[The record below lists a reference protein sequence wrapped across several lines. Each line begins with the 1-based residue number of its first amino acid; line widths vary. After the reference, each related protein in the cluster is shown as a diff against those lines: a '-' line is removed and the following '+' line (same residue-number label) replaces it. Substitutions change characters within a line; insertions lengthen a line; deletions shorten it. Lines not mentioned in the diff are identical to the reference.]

1 MGTHPIFESDFDCLT
16 ELKMMRLRPQVF
28 RFLRSINVA
37 TGVVGY
43 SKESYSKYGILY
55 LSSEETQMVGGASGE
70 DAFFINKTDSDID
83 TYGIADGVGGW
94 RRQGIDP
101 SIFSTSLM
109 EQCMNISATN
119 PDPKK
124 TLINAVSE
132 MQKIHKSQ
140 NYRLLGSST
149 AVCISIDK
157 KSNSLSV
164 ANLGDSGFLVL
175 REGKVLLRSK
185 EQVHRFNCPFQ
196 ISLFTP
202 GYNSISDSAADA
214 DEYNFE
220 LMLGDVVVTGSDGLF
235 DNCSDEL
242 ISDILSDINHENF
255 RSKLDDLCGTSLAV
269 ALDPEFMS
277 PFALEARRQGYK
289 DEKGGKLDD
298 FTVIVN
304 LIV

>member
-109 EQCMNISATN
+109 EQCMNIS
-119 PDPKK
+119 
-124 TLINAVSE
+124 AVSE

-269 ALDPEFMS
+269 ALDPEC
-277 PFALEARRQGYK
+277 
-289 DEKGGKLDD
+289 
-298 FTVIVN
+298 
-304 LIV
+304 